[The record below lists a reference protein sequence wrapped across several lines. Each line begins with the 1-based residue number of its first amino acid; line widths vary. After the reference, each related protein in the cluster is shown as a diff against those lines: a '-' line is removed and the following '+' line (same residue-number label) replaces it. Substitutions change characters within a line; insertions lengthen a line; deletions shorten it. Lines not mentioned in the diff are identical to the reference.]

1 MNTKNLIEAVK
12 FQVSVKPQDDF
23 MREVAEG
30 LEKLYS
36 DNMKLLS
43 DYDAACDELKK
54 WQKLQPIGCPTCHRG
69 CFSNDK
75 FCPHCGTSLRNS
87 KGKAKIDI
95 TEKYPHCVLSSN
107 GAILTESLE
116 EYDKLIADISAEAVK
131 EFAERLKKE
140 VTYYEDDCGNFVPFV
155 DCRDIDK
162 AYEEVVGDAE

>member
-1 MNTKNLIEAVK
+1 MNIKNLIEAVK

-30 LEKLYS
+30 LEKLQS

-54 WQKLQPIGCPTCHRG
+54 WQKLQPIGCPVCHRG

-87 KGKAKIDI
+87 KEKAKSDI

-107 GAILTESLE
+107 GAILTESLK

-131 EFAERLKKE
+131 EFAERLCEGRVSNDPVVIAVNCELKE
-140 VTYYEDDCGNFVPFV
+140 MVDEDN
-155 DCRDIDK
+155 
-162 AYEEVVGDAE
+162 AE